1 MVAVMVGVVVAV
13 AVVVTVVA
21 GYAGTVITVR
31 TMADLERLPP
41 GQREVVRAQIAERYR
56 HPAVRAVRGGVCDL
70 LAWRLGDAYRP
81 VQFHRDLGALCDRL
95 VESARKRTALWA
107 CIGVPPG
114 HGKTL
119 HVGVAMGPRLMALEP
134 GARVLYGTSTAELAV
149 DVSRDARDLVVSLYE
164 TGMYPHLEPGTPWT
178 VTDWATKGGCRWV
191 GVGEGAA
198 TGGRRGWLIIGD
210 DVTGSEARQA
220 SPAWRRGARRWWV
233 GDMLSRDI
241 GGAAV
246 ALMETRRGLHDMQGW
261 MTTEYPGRCEVHT
274 WPHVSDDGRY
284 LWPERYGADWHAN
297 QPQLA
302 STRLWHT
309 QYQQRPTIEGGAVIQ
324 EAWLQ
329 HRYEGEPA
337 AVRRTCSA
345 VLVCIDPAA
354 KTSER
359 NDPSGI
365 LVAGMRGS
373 DLLILH
379 AEAPRLDYP
388 ALRRR
393 ALDLAR
399 EWSADGIYVEDTS
412 TGLAMAPDLRGQGV
426 PCVPVSVA
434 GGGDKVA
441 RMTPHLPRL
450 QAGQVLLP
458 RSAPWVRALVD
469 QLVSVPDAE
478 HDDLWDA
485 LVIALV
491 RTRGATTSLWMALA
505 GRGT

>member
-1 MVAVMVGVVVAV
+1 M
-13 AVVVTVVA
+13 
-21 GYAGTVITVR
+21 ITVR
-31 TMADLERLPP
+31 TLADLERLPP

-70 LAWRLGDAYRP
+70 LAWYRP
-81 VQFHRDLGALCDRL
+81 DSYQPSAWHRELGAVCDGMVRAA
-95 VESARKRTALWA
+95 VEGCAEWHMLGA
-107 CIGVPPG
+107 PPR
-114 HGKTL
+114 HGKSE
-119 HVGVAMGPRLMALEP
+119 HVGRAMGPRAMAMRP
-134 GARVLYGTSTAELAV
+134 GLSVLYATSTEDRAV
-149 DVSRDARDLVVSLYE
+149 DVSMAARRLVEALHAS
-164 TGMYPHLEPGTPWT
+164 GQYPHLAPGQPWT
-178 VTDWATKGGCRWV
+178 STEWRTVGGNHWV
-191 GVGEGAA
+191 GVGAGSA
-198 TGGRRGWLIIGD
+198 TGGIGAHLIIPD
-210 DVTGSEARQA
+210 DVTGSDERQA
-220 SPAWRRGARRWWV
+220 SRAWKRSARRWLQ
-233 GDMLSRDI
+233 GDVLTRDA
-241 GGAAV
+241 GGAV
-246 ALMETRRGLHDMQGW
+246 VCLMETRRGLDDMQGW
-261 MTTEYPGRCEVHT
+261 AADEWPGRWTSHT
-274 WPHVSDDGRY
+274 WQCQRPDGSY
-284 LWPERYGADWHAN
+284 LWPERYGEAWHAGR
-297 QPQLA
+297 PDLA
-302 STRLWHT
+302 PGTRVWET
-309 QYQQRPTIEGGAVIQ
+309 QYQQRPVREGGAVIL

-354 KTSER
+354 KTAER

-426 PCVPVSVA
+426 PCVPVPVA

-450 QAGQVLLP
+450 QAGQVQLP

-505 GRGT
+505 GRNT